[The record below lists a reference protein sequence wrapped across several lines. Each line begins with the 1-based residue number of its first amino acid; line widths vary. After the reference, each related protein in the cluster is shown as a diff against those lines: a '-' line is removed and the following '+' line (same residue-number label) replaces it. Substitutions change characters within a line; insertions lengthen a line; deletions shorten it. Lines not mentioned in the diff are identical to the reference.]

1 MVESVVQSH
10 AEIVVGSSEKL
21 IRVLHVDD
29 ELGFGKDGAIQHT

>member
-10 AEIVVGSSEKL
+10 AEVVVGSAENSK

-29 ELGFGKDGAIQHT
+29 ERSLPN